1 MNPTRSTGHLA
12 NLMSNARRMTLKPG
26 PAALKPA
33 AMAGGR
39 TSFTGLLFITLQL
52 ALALVLL
59 RQFQIESAAFR
70 LLAAVSFGGFVIH
83 ALLPLRW
90 RLSFFCVLSLASI
103 PLVLGWANGAWL
115 IAIGAVLIGVC
126 HLPLAARWRVLLL
139 LGLGAVLIAQRSRL
153 LPVPWSEAIW
163 PILGS
168 IFMFRLIVY
177 VYDLEHDKTPTTL
190 AQSIGYFFML
200 PNACFPLFPVIDF
213 KTWRRSHYSNDAYLT
228 YQRGVDWIVR
238 GIIHLVLYRYFYYHV
253 TLAPSEVTGPAQLLQ
268 YLVAN
273 FMLYLR
279 VSGLFHLVVGMLYL
293 YGFHLP
299 ETHNRYLLASSFTDF
314 WRRINIYW
322 KDFMQKIF
330 YFPAVFKLK
339 RFGAKNAIIIGTLYV
354 FILTWALHSYQW
366 FWLRGTWLFVWQD
379 ILFWAV
385 LGVLVVI
392 NSLYEIKHGRTRT
405 LGQPAWTWRR
415 IAVTAAKSFATF
427 WFICVL
433 WSFWTS
439 ESITDWLSLWSAV
452 KGTYTFEVLL
462 FPAVTL
468 AVIVLGSIP
477 QQKSES
483 AVTAEE
489 TRRVQWRERTMTCVF
504 LVGLVLVSV
513 EGVHRQL
520 GNEVATMMHSL
531 RSAHLSRLDNA
542 KLERG
547 YYEGLLSVDRF
558 NSKLWEVYSKKPAN
572 WLDVENAGLKRFVG
586 GFVQTDLVPGLQSS
600 TKYGMVSINRW
611 GMRDQ
616 DYEKTRSDGTFR
628 AVVLGASSVMGW
640 GVGDGATFEA
650 LLEQRLNQEPLSNGF
665 KRVELL
671 NFGVPGYQPPQQ
683 MITIDRALAFQPQS
697 VLFVAAGREA
707 SRSVN
712 YLVEAVRKK
721 LPMPHVG
728 LQSIV
733 DLSGVRPEMDEA
745 TALKLLEPHAAA
757 ILEVVYRSIADRARA
772 AGAMPVLIFLPQV
785 REGSWQEET
794 PITLRVAAQAG
805 FAVINLEDVYK
816 GRDIDTVRLAEWDD
830 HPNALGHQLVA
841 ERLLHAIAADP
852 KLLFGP
858 GARPP

>member
-1 MNPTRSTGHLA
+1 MMRPTGQRADQH
-12 NLMSNARRMTLKPG
+12 
-26 PAALKPA
+26 AASK
-33 AMAGGR
+33 GGR
-39 TSFTGLLFITLQL
+39 ISPAGLAFIAFQL
-52 ALALVLL
+52 GLALVLL

-70 LLAAVSFGGFVIH
+70 LLAAVSFGGFVVH

-90 RLSFFCVLSLASI
+90 RWAFFSGLSFASI
-103 PLVLGWANGAWL
+103 PLVLGVVNGAWL
-115 IAIGAVLIGVC
+115 IAIGAVLIGTC
-126 HLPLAARWRVLLL
+126 HLPVSARWRVVLL
-139 LGLGAVLIAQRSRL
+139 LGLGALLIAQRSRL
-153 LPVPWSEAIW
+153 LPIPWSEAIW

-213 KTWRRSHYSNDAYLT
+213 KTWRRSHYSSDAYLT

-253 TLAPSEVTGPAQLLQ
+253 TLAPAEVAEPAQLLQ

-293 YGFHLP
+293 FGFHLP

-339 RFGAKNAIIIGTLYV
+339 RFGANNAIIIGTLYV
-354 FILTWALHSYQW
+354 FMLTWALHSYQW

-385 LGVLVVI
+385 LGVLVVV
-392 NSLYEIKHGRTRT
+392 NSLYEIRHGRTRT

-415 IAVTAAKSFATF
+415 IAANATKSFATF

-439 ESITDWLSLWSAV
+439 ESIADWLSLWSAL
-452 KGTYTFEVLL
+452 KGPYTLEALL
-462 FPAVTL
+462 FPALTL
-468 AVIVLGSIP
+468 TVIVLGSIP
-477 QQKSES
+477 QQKSELT
-483 AVTAEE
+483 VTAAQ
-489 TRRVQWRERTMTCVF
+489 TRKIQWRERAATCVL
-504 LVGLVLVSV
+504 LVGLTVVSI
-513 EGVHRQL
+513 EGVHRQF
-520 GNEVATMMHSL
+520 GNQVATLVHSL

-558 NSKLWEVYSKKPAN
+558 NSKLWEVYSNKPAN

-586 GFVQTDLVPGLQSS
+586 GFLQTNLVPGMQSS
-600 TKYGMVSINRW
+600 TKYGTVSINRW

-616 DYEKTRSDGTFR
+616 DYERVRPEGTFR
-628 AVVLGASSVMGW
+628 AAVLGASSVMGW

-650 LLEQRLNQEPLSNGF
+650 LLEEMLNRGPLGNGF
-665 KRVELL
+665 KHIELL

-683 MITIDRALAFQPQS
+683 MVAIDVALEFQPQA
-697 VLFVAAGREA
+697 VLFVATGREA
-707 SRSVN
+707 SRSAN
-712 YLVEAVRKK
+712 YLAEAIRKR
-721 LPMPHVG
+721 LPIPDPR
-728 LQSIV
+728 LQAIV
-733 DLSGVRPEMDEA
+733 TQSGVQPEMDEA
-745 TALKLLEPHAAA
+745 TALRHLNPHAIA
-757 ILEVVYRSIADRARA
+757 ILEVVYGSIGARARSA
-772 AGAMPVLIFLPQV
+772 DATPVLIFLPQV

-794 PITLRVAAQAG
+794 AVTLRLASQAG
-805 FAVINLEDVYK
+805 FAVINLADVYE
-816 GRDIDTVRLAEWDD
+816 GRDIDTLRLAEWDD

-841 ERLLHAIAADP
+841 QRLFRAIAADP

-858 GARPP
+858 ATRAP